1 MLVVLAIAMMIT
13 LTCFKDSGRVQAA
26 VALLF
31 WLSATKCSTLL
42 NNNLLNYAASY
53 FSNSFQ

>member
-1 MLVVLAIAMMIT
+1 MLIILGVAVAIP
-13 LTCFKDSGRVQAA
+13 LTCFKDGRIHSA

-31 WLSATKCSTLL
+31 WLSTTKYSILL
-42 NNNLLNYAASY
+42 NTNLLNYAASY